1 MVICDL
7 AHHAYAVAHTGAA
20 PHGVHHQP
28 VQPVFLIHR
37 DQHRE
42 CSIRFFRRCGC
53 NGIQQLAAVLAGE
66 KCQAHTLIKVQLLG
80 SVDRVL
86 VAVNHSHAVAE
97 YIVIELNTAAL
108 LGIKSGALPFQI
120 QQALGTIL
128 TGQSFAV
135 QDLLRKAAGLVA
147 ETAVILRALQLCA
160 QQLRG
165 FFQAF
170 HQQRIE
176 AAALAVQDHV
186 NGLFVAVGLLI
197 TALAGQCVVH
207 IGQCHHLCCNGDL
220 VALEPVRVAAA
231 VPPLVVP
238 AADSVCHLYQR
249 FVLPDGKPLQDP
261 GTLGGV
267 GLDGGVLFLGQAA
280 GLVQD
285 LFRDHDFA
293 DIVQRRRCADQR
305 DITLIQLVTVSLLHQ
320 LMQEQVGQGA
330 DVQHM
335 LAALAVAELHH
346 MAQNADH
353 QHTVVLFFVH
363 LIGHKAGKALL
374 LCVKH
379 ERILHPAQHHD
390 PLERAADVIGHAH
403 IIGALDASGVLCR
416 ADHNDRDFLLPCIAL
431 HHPQHIKAVHFRH
444 DQVQQHQRDIGASA
458 QNFDR
463 AQAVLG
469 FQIFVALTQN
479 LLEHSAVDLRVIHDQ
494 YFLFWFHLNRS
505 SLLYFRPQG
514 LPFPTGPQKK
524 LLQQLCALQQLFI
537 SLISAFFAGHPAFR
551 HAPIISSNQFISSTE
566 RCSNLVWG
574 FQSG

>member
-1 MVICDL
+1 
-7 AHHAYAVAHTGAA
+7 
-20 PHGVHHQP
+20 
-28 VQPVFLIHR
+28 
-37 DQHRE
+37 
-42 CSIRFFRRCGC
+42 
-53 NGIQQLAAVLAGE
+53 
-66 KCQAHTLIKVQLLG
+66 
-80 SVDRVL
+80 
-86 VAVNHSHAVAE
+86 
-97 YIVIELNTAAL
+97 
-108 LGIKSGALPFQI
+108 
-120 QQALGTIL
+120 
-128 TGQSFAV
+128 
-135 QDLLRKAAGLVA
+135 
-147 ETAVILRALQLCA
+147 
-160 QQLRG
+160 
-165 FFQAF
+165 
-170 HQQRIE
+170 
-176 AAALAVQDHV
+176 
-186 NGLFVAVGLLI
+186 
-197 TALAGQCVVH
+197 
-207 IGQCHHLCCNGDL
+207 
-220 VALEPVRVAAA
+220 
-231 VPPLVVP
+231 
-238 AADSVCHLYQR
+238 
-249 FVLPDGKPLQDP
+249 
-261 GTLGGV
+261 
-267 GLDGGVLFLGQAA
+267 
-280 GLVQD
+280 
-285 LFRDHDFA
+285 
-293 DIVQRRRCADQR
+293 
-305 DITLIQLVTVSLLHQ
+305 
-320 LMQEQVGQGA
+320 
-330 DVQHM
+330 M

-346 MAQNADH
+346 MAQNVDH
-353 QHTVVLFFVH
+353 QHTVVLFFVY

-469 FQIFVALTQN
+469 FQIFVALAQN
-479 LLEHSAVDLRVIHDQ
+479 LLEHGAVDLRVIHDQ

>member
-1 MVICDL
+1 M
-7 AHHAYAVAHTGAA
+7 
-20 PHGVHHQP
+20 
-28 VQPVFLIHR
+28 
-37 DQHRE
+37 
-42 CSIRFFRRCGC
+42 
-53 NGIQQLAAVLAGE
+53 
-66 KCQAHTLIKVQLLG
+66 
-80 SVDRVL
+80 
-86 VAVNHSHAVAE
+86 
-97 YIVIELNTAAL
+97 
-108 LGIKSGALPFQI
+108 
-120 QQALGTIL
+120 
-128 TGQSFAV
+128 
-135 QDLLRKAAGLVA
+135 
-147 ETAVILRALQLCA
+147 
-160 QQLRG
+160 
-165 FFQAF
+165 
-170 HQQRIE
+170 
-176 AAALAVQDHV
+176 
-186 NGLFVAVGLLI
+186 
-197 TALAGQCVVH
+197 
-207 IGQCHHLCCNGDL
+207 
-220 VALEPVRVAAA
+220 
-231 VPPLVVP
+231 
-238 AADSVCHLYQR
+238 
-249 FVLPDGKPLQDP
+249 
-261 GTLGGV
+261 
-267 GLDGGVLFLGQAA
+267 
-280 GLVQD
+280 
-285 LFRDHDFA
+285 
-293 DIVQRRRCADQR
+293 
-305 DITLIQLVTVSLLHQ
+305 
-320 LMQEQVGQGA
+320 
-330 DVQHM
+330 
-335 LAALAVAELHH
+335 
-346 MAQNADH
+346 
-353 QHTVVLFFVH
+353 LFFVY

-479 LLEHSAVDLRVIHDQ
+479 LLEHGAVDLRVIHDQ